1 MKKKKKSNE
10 GIVSIGPRKLT
21 RFEKAKVISARA
33 LQIAMGAPV
42 LINIPESEDSP
53 IEIALLELKE
63 GILPISNTSR
73 PKWQNEATF
82 RNNYFLISVHPV
94 IL

>member
-10 GIVSIGPRKLT
+10 ETVSIGPRKLT

-42 LINIPESEDSP
+42 LINISESEGSP
-53 IEIALLELKE
+53 IEISLLELKE
-63 GILPISNTSR
+63 GILPISIRRSLPDGTS
-73 PKWQNEATF
+73 QNIPLKYLLE
-82 RNNYFLISVHPV
+82 NGLD
-94 IL
+94 

>member
-10 GIVSIGPRKLT
+10 GTISIGPRKLT
-21 RFEKAKVISARA
+21 RFEKAKIISARA

-42 LINIPESEDSP
+42 LIKISESEDSP

-63 GILPISNTSR
+63 GILPISIRRSL
-73 PKWQNEATF
+73 PDGASQNIPLKYLLE
-82 RNNYFLISVHPV
+82 NELD
-94 IL
+94 

>member
-1 MKKKKKSNE
+1 VKKKKKSNE
-10 GIVSIGPRKLT
+10 ETVSIGPRKLT

-42 LINIPESEDSP
+42 LINISESEDSP

-63 GILPISNTSR
+63 GILPISIRRSLPDGTS
-73 PKWQNEATF
+73 QN
-82 RNNYFLISVHPV
+82 IS
-94 IL
+94 LKYLLENELD

>member
-1 MKKKKKSNE
+1 VKKKKKSYE
-10 GIVSIGPRKLT
+10 RTVSIGPKKLT

-42 LINIPESEDSP
+42 LINISESEDSP

-63 GILPISNTSR
+63 GILPISIRRSL
-73 PKWQNEATF
+73 PDGASQNIPLKYLLE
-82 RNNYFLISVHPV
+82 NELD
-94 IL
+94 